1 LVTKV
6 VFVTILVENQL
17 YTFFLSRIS
26 INQKPQSCVHSFSPE
41 CEDDLAEA
49 VRRGEHVPVLRRQ
62 PMHALSDGPRC
73 DVLDCPHCALKR
85 LRQVCPATDHT
96 DRFTNQLSFS
106 RKEKGENNVDVFMCG
121 VFVFVTCLS
130 VLPLV

>member
-1 LVTKV
+1 V
-6 VFVTILVENQL
+6 
-17 YTFFLSRIS
+17 Y
-26 INQKPQSCVHSFSPE
+26 SFSPE
-41 CEDDLAEA
+41 CKDDLAEA
-49 VRRGEHVPVLRRQ
+49 VRRGEHVPVLGRQ
-62 PMHALSDGPRC
+62 PVHALGDGPRC

-96 DRFTNQLSFS
+96 DHFTNQLSLE
-106 RKEKGENNVDVFMCG
+106 KEKGENNLDVFMCG